1 MLGQHF
7 LANILRGCITMI
19 ASIRNIHTKMPI
31 ILSTEKKNSKQ
42 SKAVTTNNV
51 KIKRKKKRM

>member
-1 MLGQHF
+1 
-7 LANILRGCITMI
+7 MI

-51 KIKRKKKRM
+51 KIKRKKKKLM